1 MNKITAIVL
10 AAGSGSRMKSK
21 TKKHIGKLLL
31 KLITLINI
39 MQKLL
44 FSNNSKI
51 VSKSD
56 GNALKVFLVSI
67 WKVLYGKDMLPFL
80 MI

>member
-1 MNKITAIVL
+1 MATITV
-10 AAGSGSRMKSK
+10 KSK
-21 TKKHIGKLLL
+21 TKKPIGKLLL